1 MIRFGTDGIRGRAG
15 TWPCTVE
22 VALSI
27 GRAAARF
34 AMERGQGR
42 VLVTRD
48 PRPSGDLLSRAVL
61 VGISAQ
67 GATALDGGMLPTSAL
82 GAGLA
87 NDLADVGVMVTASHN
102 PHPDN
107 GFKVLVSGGRKLTD
121 EETAKFED
129 WLSEPPSDGPMG
141 TLIDVHQAARL
152 AYYTALSDALPR
164 RNRLAGRRIAVDLA
178 NGAGQAS
185 RDWLEAQVPV
195 EWVFIGDD
203 PEGMPNDGVGSEHP
217 EALARAVVE
226 NRCDAGIALDG
237 DADRCRLVDERGQV
251 VPGDAIPW
259 MLTRALGHASLAVT
273 VMSNGALELALPGT
287 HIVRTPVG
295 DRHLA
300 YVMAEQGIP
309 LGAEESGHVLFA
321 DGLPGGDGLVTGLRT
336 LGLALQVGGLS
347 DIVGRFD
354 LLPSRKA
361 KVPITNKPPLES
373 LTDLQQA
380 VKAAEDGLGPGGRV
394 FLRYSGTEPVLRIL
408 VEGQDADEVE
418 RVTEQMGDLVRK
430 ALS

>member
-1 MIRFGTDGIRGRAG
+1 
-15 TWPCTVE
+15 
-22 VALSI
+22 
-27 GRAAARF
+27 
-34 AMERGQGR
+34 
-42 VLVTRD
+42 
-48 PRPSGDLLSRAVL
+48 
-61 VGISAQ
+61 
-67 GATALDGGMLPTSAL
+67 MLPTSAL

-102 PHPDN
+102 PYLDN
-107 GFKVLVSGGRKLTD
+107 GFKVLVSGGRKLTED
-121 EETAKFED
+121 ETAQFET
-129 WLSEPPSDGPMG
+129 WLSEPPADGPMG
-141 TLIDVHQAARL
+141 TLIDVHQATRL

-178 NGAGQAS
+178 NGAGRAS

-195 EWVFIGDD
+195 EWVFVGDD
-203 PEGMPNDGVGSEHP
+203 PDGLPNDGVGSEHP

-226 NRCDAGIALDG
+226 HRCDAGIALDG
-237 DADRCRLVDERGQV
+237 DADRCRLVDEKGQT

-259 MLTRALGHASLAVT
+259 LLTRALGHSSLAVT
-273 VMSNGALELALPGT
+273 VMSNGALELALSGT
-287 HIVRTPVG
+287 RIVRTPVG

-361 KVPITNKPPLES
+361 KVPITTKPPLDS
-373 LTDLQQA
+373 LPDLQRA
-380 VKAAEDGLGPGGRV
+380 VKKAEDALGPGGRV

-408 VEGQDADEVE
+408 VEGQDVDEVE
-418 RVTEQMGDLVRK
+418 RVTAEMEELVRT